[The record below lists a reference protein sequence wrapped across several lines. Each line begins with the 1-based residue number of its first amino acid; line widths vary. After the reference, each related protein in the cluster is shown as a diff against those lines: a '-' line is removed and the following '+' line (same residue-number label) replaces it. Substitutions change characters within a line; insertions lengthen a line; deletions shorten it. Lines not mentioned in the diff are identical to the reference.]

1 VSFDAL
7 LRHVL
12 VVKRNVQTT
21 VPVHVPA
28 EPTDGDPIFD
38 DYGQPVM
45 AESTVATVPGRIE
58 PKSAREVALLSQ
70 AGAVVST
77 HTGYVRP
84 LAGLDAGCWIE
95 SGGVR
100 YDIVG
105 MPDAAGAGHHVELE
119 LVAVV

>member
-1 VSFDAL
+1 MTFDAL
-7 LRHVL
+7 LRHTL

-21 VPVHVPA
+21 VPVHDPA
-28 EPTDGDPIFD
+28 GETDGDPIFD

-45 AESTVATVPGRIE
+45 VAATVATIAGRIN
-58 PKSAREVALLSQ
+58 PRTAREVALLSQ

-77 HTGYVRP
+77 HTGFIRP
-84 LAGLDAGCWIE
+84 LAGLDTGCWIE

-100 YDIVG
+100 YDITA
-105 MPDAAGAGHHVELE
+105 MPDAAGQGHHLELA

>member
-1 VSFDAL
+1 MSFDAL
-7 LRHVL
+7 LRHTL

-21 VPVHVPA
+21 VPAHVPA
-28 EPTDGDPIFD
+28 EPNDGDPIFD

-45 AESTVATVPGRIE
+45 AEHTVATVAGRVQ
-58 PKSAREVALLSQ
+58 PKSVREVAITSQ

-77 HTGYVRP
+77 HTGFVRP
-84 LAGLDAGCWIE
+84 LAGLDTGCWIE
-95 SGGVR
+95 CGGIR

-105 MPDAAGAGHHVELE
+105 MPDAAGAGHHLELD